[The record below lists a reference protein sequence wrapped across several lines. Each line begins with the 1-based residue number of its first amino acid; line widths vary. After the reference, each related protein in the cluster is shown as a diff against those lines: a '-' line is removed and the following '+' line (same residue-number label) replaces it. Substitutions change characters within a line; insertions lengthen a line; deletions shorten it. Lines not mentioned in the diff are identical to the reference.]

1 MTVEASGIMPTHQRV
16 TGNCSLFDVC
26 TFFVYADEEVNKQS
40 PPMPE
45 NAPLPMSE
53 QHVLDEACAAFERAT
68 RRFGA
73 RPVRVPAAY
82 AGQADAMIR
91 FDVAGQVFEMPAA
104 VSLRVESL
112 PGALAAL
119 RRRGVATATPG
130 ERPLMLIAPYLSA
143 ELAAGLT
150 DQGIPFLDTA
160 GNACLIQPEATVMIA
175 GRPKPARTPRRQAS
189 RATTPKG
196 LAVMFA
202 VATQPGLV
210 AQPYRTIAAASGVAL
225 GTVNLAM
232 DDLIAR
238 GLVGQRRNGER
249 LIPDWPRFVHEWV
262 ALYPSRLRAKL
273 PSRRYASLAPDWWR
287 DFDFASFDARLGGEP
302 AADLLTHDLKPAE
315 ITVYTHGAASNR
327 LLLQARLR
335 PDDHGDV
342 EIVEAFWPHSPVLD
356 WHEPRVPLVP
366 PLLIYADLVSSGDS
380 RNLAAAERI
389 HDRYL
394 AHPPA

>member
-1 MTVEASGIMPTHQRV
+1 MTVQTSKITPMHQSI
-16 TGNCSLFDVC
+16 TDICSLFDVC
-26 TFFVYADEEVNKQS
+26 TFFVYADKEVNKRS
-40 PPMPE
+40 PLMPE

-68 RRFGA
+68 RRFRA
-73 RPVRVPAAY
+73 RPMRVPAAY
-82 AGQADAMIR
+82 KARADAMIR
-91 FDVAGQVFEMPAA
+91 FDVAGQAFEMPAA
-104 VSLRVESL
+104 VILRIESL
-112 PGALAAL
+112 PGAVAEL
-119 RRRGVATATPG
+119 RRRGGATPMPG
-130 ERPLMLIAPYLSA
+130 ERPLMLIAPHLSA

-175 GRPKPARTPRRQAS
+175 GRPKPARAPRRQAS

-202 VATQPGLV
+202 LATQPGLV
-210 AQPYRTIAAASGVAL
+210 AQPYRAIAAASGVAL

-249 LIPDWPRFVHEWV
+249 LIPDWPRFVQEWV

-273 PSRRYASLAPDWWR
+273 SSRRFAGLAPDWWR
-287 DFDFASFDARLGGEP
+287 GFDFASFDARLGGEP
-302 AADLLTHDLKPAE
+302 AADLLTHDLKPAA
-315 ITVYTHGAASNR
+315 ITVYTHGAVSNR

-335 PDDHGDV
+335 PDERGDV
-342 EIVEAFWPHSPVLD
+342 EILEAFWPRSPALD
-356 WHEPRVPLVP
+356 WREQDVPLVP

>member
-1 MTVEASGIMPTHQRV
+1 
-16 TGNCSLFDVC
+16 
-26 TFFVYADEEVNKQS
+26 
-40 PPMPE
+40 MPE

-68 RRFGA
+68 RRFRA
-73 RPVRVPAAY
+73 RPMRVPAAY
-82 AGQADAMIR
+82 KARADAMIR
-91 FDVAGQVFEMPAA
+91 FDVAGQAFEMPVA

-112 PGALAAL
+112 PGALAA
-119 RRRGVATATPG
+119 RPPPPPATPMPG
-130 ERPLMLIAPYLSA
+130 ERPLMLIAPHLSA

-175 GRPKPARTPRRQAS
+175 GRPKPARAPRRQAS

-202 VATQPGLV
+202 LATQPGLV
-210 AQPYRTIAAASGVAL
+210 AQPYRGIAAASGVAL

-249 LIPDWPRFVHEWV
+249 LLPDWPRFVQEWV

-273 PSRRYASLAPDWWR
+273 SSRRFAGLAPDWWR
-287 DFDFASFDARLGGEP
+287 GFDFASFDARLGGEP
-302 AADLLTHDLKPAE
+302 AADLLTHDLKPAA
-315 ITVYTHGAASNR
+315 ITVYTHGAVSNR

-335 PDDHGDV
+335 PDERGDV
-342 EIVEAFWPHSPVLD
+342 EILEAFWPRSPVLD
-356 WHEPRVPLVP
+356 WREQDVPLVP

>member
-1 MTVEASGIMPTHQRV
+1 MRFPSMPANT
-16 TGNCSLFDVC
+16 SL
-26 TFFVYADEEVNKQS
+26 S
-40 PPMPE
+40 
-45 NAPLPMSE
+45 LSE

-68 RRFGA
+68 RRFRA
-73 RPVRVPAAY
+73 RPARVPAAY
-82 AGQADAMIR
+82 KARADAMIR
-91 FDVAGQVFEMPAA
+91 FDVAGQAFEMPVA
-104 VSLRVESL
+104 VRLRVESL
-112 PGALAAL
+112 ADALAAL
-119 RRRGVATATPG
+119 RRGGGSAVPG
-130 ERPLMLIAPYLSA
+130 ERPLMLVAPHLSA

-175 GRPKPARTPRRQAS
+175 GRPKPARAPRRQSS

-202 VATQPGLV
+202 LATQPGLV
-210 AQPYRTIAAASGVAL
+210 AQPYRAIAAASDVAL

-249 LIPDWPRFVHEWV
+249 LLPDWPRFVQEWV

-273 PSRRYASLAPDWWR
+273 PSRRFASLAPDWWR
-287 DFDFASFDARLGGEP
+287 GFDFAAFDARLGGEP
-302 AADLLTHDLKPAE
+302 AADLLTHDLKPAA
-315 ITVYTHGAASNR
+315 ITVYTHGTASNR
-327 LLLQARLR
+327 LLLQGRLR
-335 PDDHGDV
+335 SDDRGEV
-342 EIVEAFWPHSPVLD
+342 ELVEAFWPPSAALD
-356 WHEPRVPLVP
+356 WPEQEGPVVP

-380 RNLAAAERI
+380 RNLAIADRI

>member
-1 MTVEASGIMPTHQRV
+1 M
-16 TGNCSLFDVC
+16 L
-26 TFFVYADEEVNKQS
+26 K
-40 PPMPE
+40 
-45 NAPLPMSE
+45 NATLPMSE
-53 QHVLDEACAAFERAT
+53 QQVLDEACAAFGRIT
-68 RRFGA
+68 PRFNA

-82 AGQADAMIR
+82 RARADAMIR
-91 FDVAGQVFEMPAA
+91 FDVAGQVVEMPAA
-104 VSLRVESL
+104 VSLRIESL
-112 PGALAAL
+112 AGALAEL
-119 RRRGVATATPG
+119 RRRRGGTAHAPG
-130 ERPLMLIAPYLSA
+130 ERPLMLVAPYLSG
-143 ELAAGLT
+143 ELAAGLI

-196 LAVMFA
+196 LAMMFA
-202 VATQPGLV
+202 LATQPGLI
-210 AQPYRTIAAASGVAL
+210 AQPYREIAAASGVAL

-249 LIPDWPRFVHEWV
+249 LIPDWPRFVQEWA

-273 PSRRYASLAPDWWR
+273 PSRRFAGLAPDWWR
-287 DFDFASFDARLGGEP
+287 GFDFAAFDAQLGGEP
-302 AADLLTHDLKPAE
+302 AADLLTHDLKPAA
-315 ITVYTHGAASNR
+315 ITVYTHGAVPNR
-327 LLLQARLR
+327 LLLQGRLR
-335 PDDHGDV
+335 PDAHGDV
-342 EIVEAFWPHSPVLD
+342 EILEAFWPRSPALD
-356 WHEPRVPLVP
+356 WREQDVPLVP

-380 RNLAAAERI
+380 RNLAAAEHI

>member
-1 MTVEASGIMPTHQRV
+1 MPANT
-16 TGNCSLFDVC
+16 SL
-26 TFFVYADEEVNKQS
+26 S
-40 PPMPE
+40 
-45 NAPLPMSE
+45 LPE

-68 RRFGA
+68 RRFRA

-82 AGQADAMIR
+82 QARADAMIR
-91 FDVAGQVFEMPAA
+91 FDVAGQAFEMPVA
-104 VSLRVESL
+104 VRLRVESL
-112 PGALAAL
+112 AGALAAL
-119 RRRGVATATPG
+119 RRGGGSAVPG
-130 ERPLMLIAPYLSA
+130 ERPLMLVAPHLSA

-160 GNACLIQPEATVMIA
+160 GNACLIQPEATVMIS
-175 GRPKPARTPRRQAS
+175 GRPKPARAPRRQSS

-202 VATQPGLV
+202 LATQPGLV
-210 AQPYRTIAAASGVAL
+210 AQPYRTIAAASDVAL

-249 LIPDWPRFVHEWV
+249 LLPDWPRFVQEWA

-273 PSRRYASLAPDWWR
+273 PSRRFASLAPDWWR
-287 DFDFASFDARLGGEP
+287 GFDFAAFDARLGGEP
-302 AADLLTHDLKPAE
+302 AADLLTHDLKPAA
-315 ITVYTHGAASNR
+315 ITVYTHGPASNR
-327 LLLQARLR
+327 LLLQGRLR
-335 PDDHGDV
+335 PDERGDV
-342 EIVEAFWPHSPVLD
+342 ELVEAFWPPSAALD
-356 WHEPRVPLVP
+356 WHEQEGPVVP

-380 RNLAAAERI
+380 RNLAIADRI

>member
-1 MTVEASGIMPTHQRV
+1 MRFPSMPA
-16 TGNCSLFDVC
+16 NPSL
-26 TFFVYADEEVNKQS
+26 S
-40 PPMPE
+40 
-45 NAPLPMSE
+45 LPE

-68 RRFGA
+68 RRFRA

-82 AGQADAMIR
+82 KARADAMIR
-91 FDVAGQVFEMPAA
+91 FDVAGQVFEMPVA
-104 VSLRVESL
+104 VRLHVESL
-112 PGALAAL
+112 AGTLAAL
-119 RRRGVATATPG
+119 RRGGGNAAPG
-130 ERPLMLIAPYLSA
+130 ERPLMLVAPHLSA
-143 ELAAGLT
+143 ELAAGLI

-175 GRPKPARTPRRQAS
+175 GRPKPARAPRRQSS

-202 VATQPGLV
+202 LATQPGLV
-210 AQPYRTIAAASGVAL
+210 AQPYRAIAAASDVAL

-249 LIPDWPRFVHEWV
+249 LLPDWPRFVQEWV

-273 PSRRYASLAPDWWR
+273 PSRRFASLAPDWWR
-287 DFDFASFDARLGGEP
+287 GFDFAAFDARLGGEP
-302 AADLLTHDLKPAE
+302 AADLLTHDLKPAT
-315 ITVYTHGAASNR
+315 ITVYTHGTASNR
-327 LLLQARLR
+327 LLLQGRLR
-335 PDDHGDV
+335 PDERGEV
-342 EIVEAFWPHSPVLD
+342 ELVEAFWPPSAALD
-356 WHEPRVPLVP
+356 WREQEGPVVP

-380 RNLAAAERI
+380 RNLAIADRI

>member
-1 MTVEASGIMPTHQRV
+1 MPA
-16 TGNCSLFDVC
+16 NPSLSV
-26 TFFVYADEEVNKQS
+26 
-40 PPMPE
+40 P
-45 NAPLPMSE
+45 E
-53 QHVLDEACAAFERAT
+53 QHVLDEACAAFESAT
-68 RRFGA
+68 RRFRA
-73 RPVRVPAAY
+73 RPVRVPAACN
-82 AGQADAMIR
+82 AHADAMIR
-91 FDVAGQVFEMPAA
+91 FDVAGQVFEMPVA

-112 PGALAAL
+112 AGALTEM
-119 RRRGVATATPG
+119 RRRGGGTAIPG
-130 ERPLMLIAPYLSA
+130 ERPLMLVAPYLSA
-143 ELAAGLT
+143 ELVAGLT

-202 VATQPGLV
+202 LATHPGLV
-210 AQPYRTIAAASGVAL
+210 AQPYRAIAAASDVAL

-238 GLVGQRRNGER
+238 GLIGQRRNGER
-249 LIPDWPRFVHEWV
+249 LIPDWPRFVQEWV

-273 PSRRYASLAPDWWR
+273 PSRRFASLAPDWWR
-287 DFDFASFDARLGGEP
+287 GFDFAAFDARLGGEP
-302 AADLLTHDLKPAE
+302 AADLLTHDLKPAA
-315 ITVYTHGAASNR
+315 ITVYTHGPASNQ
-327 LLLQARLR
+327 LLLQGRLR
-335 PDDHGDV
+335 PDERGDV
-342 EIVEAFWPHSPVLD
+342 ELVEAFWPPSAALD
-356 WHEPRVPLVP
+356 WREQDVPVVP

-380 RNLAAAERI
+380 RNLAIADRI

>member
-1 MTVEASGIMPTHQRV
+1 
-16 TGNCSLFDVC
+16 
-26 TFFVYADEEVNKQS
+26 
-40 PPMPE
+40 MPE

-68 RRFGA
+68 RRFRA

-82 AGQADAMIR
+82 NAHADAMIR
-91 FDVAGQVFEMPAA
+91 FDVAGQAFEMPVA

-112 PGALAAL
+112 PGALAEL
-119 RRRGVATATPG
+119 RRRGGAAQMTG

-175 GRPKPARTPRRQAS
+175 GRPKPARAPRRQSS

-202 VATQPGLV
+202 LATQPGLV
-210 AQPYRTIAAASGVAL
+210 AQPYRGIAAASGVAL

-249 LIPDWPRFVHEWV
+249 LIPDWPRFVQEWV

-273 PSRRYASLAPDWWR
+273 SSRRFAGLAPDWWR
-287 DFDFASFDARLGGEP
+287 GFDFASFDARLGGEP
-302 AADLLTHDLKPAE
+302 AADLLTHDLKPAA
-315 ITVYTHGAASNR
+315 ITVYTHGAVPNR

-335 PDDHGDV
+335 PDERGDV
-342 EIVEAFWPHSPVLD
+342 EILEAFWPRSPALD
-356 WHEPRVPLVP
+356 WREQDVPLVP

>member
-1 MTVEASGIMPTHQRV
+1 
-16 TGNCSLFDVC
+16 
-26 TFFVYADEEVNKQS
+26 
-40 PPMPE
+40 MPE
-45 NAPLPMSE
+45 NATLPRSE

-68 RRFGA
+68 RRFKA

-82 AGQADAMIR
+82 NARADAMIR
-91 FDVAGQVFEMPAA
+91 FDVAGQAFEMPVA

-112 PGALAAL
+112 AGALAEL
-119 RRRGVATATPG
+119 RRRGGGTPKPG
-130 ERPLMLIAPYLSA
+130 ERPLMLVAPHLSA

-160 GNACLIQPEATVMIA
+160 GNTCLIQPEATVLIA
-175 GRPKPARTPRRQAS
+175 GRPKPARAPRRQAS

-202 VATQPGLV
+202 LATQPGLV
-210 AQPYRTIAAASGVAL
+210 AQPYRGIAAASGVAL

-232 DDLIAR
+232 DDLIER
-238 GLVGQRRNGER
+238 GLVGRRRNGER
-249 LIPDWPRFVHEWV
+249 LIPDWPRFVQEWV

-273 PSRRYASLAPDWWR
+273 PSRRFAGLAPDWWR
-287 DFDFASFDARLGGEP
+287 GFDFAAFDARLGGEP
-302 AADLLTHDLKPAE
+302 AADLLTHDLKPAA
-315 ITVYTHGAASNR
+315 ITVYTHGTVPNR

-335 PDDHGDV
+335 PDDRGDV
-342 EIVEAFWPHSPVLD
+342 EILEAFWPRSPVLD
-356 WHEPRVPLVP
+356 WHEQDVPLVP

>member
-1 MTVEASGIMPTHQRV
+1 MNMRSLSMPANPALSV
-16 TGNCSLFDVC
+16 
-26 TFFVYADEEVNKQS
+26 
-40 PPMPE
+40 
-45 NAPLPMSE
+45 SE
-53 QHVLDEACAAFERAT
+53 QHVLDEACVAFERAT
-68 RRFGA
+68 RRFRA

-82 AGQADAMIR
+82 KARADAMIR
-91 FDVAGQVFEMPAA
+91 FDIAGQTFEMPVA

-112 PGALAAL
+112 AGALAAL
-119 RRRGVATATPG
+119 RRGGSAVPG
-130 ERPLMLIAPYLSA
+130 ERPLMLVTPHLSA

-175 GRPKPARTPRRQAS
+175 GRPKPARAPRRQSS

-202 VATQPGLV
+202 LATQPGLV
-210 AQPYRTIAAASGVAL
+210 AQPYRAIAAASDVAL

-249 LIPDWPRFVHEWV
+249 LLPDWPRFVQEWV

-273 PSRRYASLAPDWWR
+273 PSRRFASLAPDWWR
-287 DFDFASFDARLGGEP
+287 SFDFAAFDARLGGEP
-302 AADLLTHDLKPAE
+302 AADLLTHDLKPAA
-315 ITVYTHGAASNR
+315 ITVYTHGTASNR
-327 LLLQARLR
+327 LLLEGRLR
-335 PDDHGDV
+335 PDEGGEV
-342 EIVEAFWPHSPVLD
+342 ELVEAFWPPSAALD
-356 WHEPRVPLVP
+356 WREQEVPVVP

-380 RNLAAAERI
+380 RNLAIADRI
-389 HDRYL
+389 HGRYL
-394 AHPPA
+394 AQPPA

>member
-1 MTVEASGIMPTHQRV
+1 
-16 TGNCSLFDVC
+16 
-26 TFFVYADEEVNKQS
+26 
-40 PPMPE
+40 MPE
-45 NAPLPMSE
+45 NATLPISE
-53 QHVLDEACAAFERAT
+53 QHVLDDACAAFERVT
-68 RRFGA
+68 RRFDA

-82 AGQADAMIR
+82 SAHADAMIR
-91 FDVAGQVFEMPAA
+91 FGIAGQTFEMPVA
-104 VSLRVESL
+104 VSSSVESL
-112 PGALAAL
+112 QGALAAL
-119 RRRGVATATPG
+119 RRRGGAPMPG
-130 ERPLMLIAPYLSA
+130 ERPLMLIVPHLSA
-143 ELAAGLT
+143 ELAARLA
-150 DQGIPFLDTA
+150 DHDIPFLDTA
-160 GNACLIQPEATVMIA
+160 GNTYLIQPEAAVLIS

-202 VATQPGLV
+202 LATQPGLV
-210 AQPYRTIAAASGVAL
+210 AQPYRAIAAASGVAL

-238 GLVGQRRNGER
+238 GLVAQRRNGER
-249 LIPDWPRFVHEWV
+249 LIPDWPRFVQEWV

-273 PSRRYASLAPDWWR
+273 PSRRFAGLAPDWWR
-287 DFDFASFDARLGGEP
+287 DFDFAAFDARLGGEP
-302 AADLLTHDLKPAE
+302 AADLLTHDLKPAT
-315 ITVYTHGAASNR
+315 ITVYTHGAVPNR

-335 PDDHGDV
+335 PDERGDV
-342 EIVEAFWPHSPVLD
+342 EILEAFWPRSPALD
-356 WHEPRVPLVP
+356 WREQDVPLAP

>member
-1 MTVEASGIMPTHQRV
+1 MP
-16 TGNCSLFDVC
+16 
-26 TFFVYADEEVNKQS
+26 K
-40 PPMPE
+40 
-45 NAPLPMSE
+45 NATLPMSE
-53 QHVLDEACAAFERAT
+53 QHVLDEACAAFGRVT
-68 RRFGA
+68 RRFNA

-82 AGQADAMIR
+82 RARADAMVR
-91 FDVAGQVFEMPAA
+91 FDVAGQVVEMPVA

-112 PGALAAL
+112 AGALAEL
-119 RRRGVATATPG
+119 RRRGGGTAPASG
-130 ERPLMLIAPYLSA
+130 ERPLMLVAPHLSA
-143 ELAAGLT
+143 ELAAGLI

-160 GNACLIQPEATVMIA
+160 GNVCLIQPEATVMIA

-202 VATQPGLV
+202 LATQPGLV
-210 AQPYRTIAAASGVAL
+210 AQPYREIAAASGVAL

-249 LIPDWPRFVHEWV
+249 LIPDWPRFVQEWV

-273 PSRRYASLAPDWWR
+273 PARRFAALAPDWWR
-287 DFDFASFDARLGGEP
+287 GFDFAAFDAQLGGEP
-302 AADLLTHDLKPAE
+302 AADLLTHDLKPAA
-315 ITVYTHGAASNR
+315 ITVYTHGAVPNR

-335 PDDHGDV
+335 PDEHGDV
-342 EIVEAFWPHSPVLD
+342 ELLEAFWPPSPALD
-356 WHEPRVPLVP
+356 WREQDVPLVP

-380 RNLAAAERI
+380 RNLAAAEHI

>member
-1 MTVEASGIMPTHQRV
+1 MPDNV
-16 TGNCSLFDVC
+16 T
-26 TFFVYADEEVNKQS
+26 
-40 PPMPE
+40 
-45 NAPLPMSE
+45 LPIAE

-68 RRFGA
+68 RRFSA

-82 AGQADAMIR
+82 RAHADAMVR
-91 FDVAGQVFEMPAA
+91 FRIAGQTFEMPAA
-104 VSLRVESL
+104 VSVGVESVQD
-112 PGALAAL
+112 ARAAL
-119 RRRGVATATPG
+119 RRHGSAPAPG
-130 ERPLMLIAPYLSA
+130 ERPLMLVAPYVSA
-143 ELAAGLT
+143 QLAARLA
-150 DQGIPFLDTA
+150 DEGIPFVDTA
-160 GNACLIQPEATVMIA
+160 GNACLLQPEATVMIS
-175 GRPKPARTPRRQAS
+175 GRPKPARMPRRQAS

-202 VATQPGLV
+202 LATQPGLV
-210 AQPYRTIAAASGVAL
+210 AQPYRAIAAASGVAL

-238 GLVGQRRNGER
+238 GLVAQRRNGER
-249 LIPDWPRFVHEWV
+249 LMSDWPRFVQEWA

-273 PSRRYASLAPDWWR
+273 PARRFAALAPDWWR
-287 DFDFASFDARLGGEP
+287 GFDFAAFDARLGGEA
-302 AADLLTHDLKPAE
+302 AADLLTHDLKPAA

-335 PDDHGDV
+335 PDAHGDV
-342 EIVEAFWPHSPVLD
+342 ELLEAFWPASPALD
-356 WHEPRVPLVP
+356 WREHDVPLAP

-389 HDRYL
+389 HERYL